1 MAQAEV
7 EAAQPTELKSSGDD
21 QSGFLEIP
29 PIENNSFRS
38 ETSLA
43 LALTDN
49 NNAFRVM
56 TGSEQTDVQ
65 KATSTIVNGIWSTT
79 DNSETIFNTLRD
91 LKDKDKLNELIE
103 SFDST
108 YMVGLRTQLGLR
120 FPNSG
125 DRISEILDNKPPVFN
140 GLNQEQLKKVF
151 DRFPELKG
159 VITSPDV
166 LGAMVENEVDHS
178 VGLDDMLID
187 GALSIRSSIRR
198 SLGYDDGTE
207 YFSTLNPDAFKEK
220 AEKSSGL
227 SHYFNKFS
235 GMLQDRFLKVS
246 IGEGQVQIR
255 NILALQDQERA
266 AGREIP
272 SLTMSL
278 TTEGSAQ
285 LIAAYFTKSI
295 ELLKNNQI
303 SDPSKNPFFDASR
316 PSAVKGFEEAQR
328 LWDTKDPA
336 SMERAVMMTYNPGV
350 KDSMTGEHW
359 GPSRI
364 LKYYLGK

>member
-1 MAQAEV
+1 MAQTDT
-7 EAAQPTELKSSGDD
+7 AQTIEHQPSADSQD
-21 QSGFLEIP
+21 FLEIP
-29 PIENNSFRS
+29 QIDDNSFRS

-43 LALTDN
+43 LAQTVNTD
-49 NNAFRVM
+49 AFRAM
-56 TGSEQTDVQ
+56 TGGEQTDVQ

-103 SFDST
+103 SFDNT

-125 DRISEILDNKPPVFN
+125 DRISEILDNKAPVFN
-140 GLNQEQLKKVF
+140 GLNQEQLQKVF
-151 DRFPELKG
+151 NRFPELKG
-159 VITSPDV
+159 VTSPEV
-166 LGAMVENEVDHS
+166 LGAMVENEVDHT
-178 VGLDDMLID
+178 VGMDDRLID
-187 GALSIRSSIRR
+187 GALKAWIIDRVLS
-198 SLGYDDGTE
+198 GKNDGTE
-207 YFSTLNPDAFKEK
+207 SFKTLDPKALKEK

-227 SHYFNKFS
+227 MYYFNKIS
-235 GMLQDRFLKVS
+235 ERLHDRVLKISV
-246 IGEGQVQIR
+246 GDGQVQIR

-266 AGREIP
+266 AGRQQVP

-278 TTEGSAQ
+278 TKEGSAQ

-295 ELLKNNQI
+295 ELLNNRQI
-303 SDPSKNPFFDASR
+303 TDPEKNPFMDATR
-316 PSAVKGFEEAQR
+316 PSVVRGFEEAQR

-350 KDSMTGEHW
+350 KDSMTGEYW

-364 LKYYLGK
+364 LKYYLGRK